1 MGHEAVLLIGADLC
15 EESSAS
21 FSCAIFALLWQW
33 HGGEA
38 QLMREQGFLMP
49 IQKVSASSVIFCA
62 LVIEAIGD
70 RGEDCEE
77 AFHLMSHQ
85 LLLSAHG

>member
-49 IQKVSASSVIFCA
+49 IQKASASSVIFCA

-70 RGEDCEE
+70 RGEDCVE